1 MKRRIVKKTVRFT
14 QEEYVSLQEDM
25 NKRKDHVPG
34 KDDFSTYAREKLLA
48 KSYYQNLRIQREI
61 NELRYEI
68 RKIGVNINQ
77 IAKKINGGFGTRN
90 DLIVIIKRLDEIEQ
104 LMDSYEKKVEDS
116 WQSQN

>member
-1 MKRRIVKKTVRFT
+1 MKRRVIKKTVRFT
-14 QEEYVSLQEDM
+14 QEEYESLQKDL
-25 NKRKDHVPG
+25 NKRNDHVLRQ
-34 KDDFSTYAREKLLA
+34 DNFSGYARECLLA
-48 KSYYQNLRIQREI
+48 KSHYRSLRIEREI

-90 DLIVIIKRLDEIEQ
+90 DLIVLVKRLDEIEK
-104 LMDSYEKKVEDS
+104 LMDFYEKKVEDS